1 MNPSDFITRASEA
14 VAQYPL
20 VALMIAVAG
29 GLFSTSTCPCTLP
42 TGVGIVGYVGSAE
55 TARRGR
61 DDSGRRRHS
70 AMLSLAFFVGLVF
83 MLTALG
89 TLASV
94 VGRLLTQWARAFSL
108 GAAGVTLA
116 AGVATLFA
124 PVLRQQI
131 PDPRVRQRSGV
142 LGAFGYGICYSVATI
157 TSSAGPLLLL
167 LTVSAAMGRPAYGF
181 ALSLA
186 FALGRGLPFLLL
198 GLFAGRLGE
207 LVNRAGR
214 ARRLVEILSGIA
226 LIGLSVYFVRLATFL

>member
-1 MNPSDFITRASEA
+1 MNPSDFITRASDA

-20 VALMIAVAG
+20 VALMVAIAG

-55 TARRGR
+55 TARGGR
-61 DDSGRRRHS
+61 VDRPARWHG
-70 AMLSLAFFVGLVF
+70 AVLSLAFFIGLVV

-108 GAAGVTLA
+108 GAAGLTLA
-116 AGVATLFA
+116 AGVATLFG
-124 PVLRQQI
+124 PVLRQRI
-131 PDPRVRQRSGV
+131 PDPMVRQRSGV

-198 GLFAGRLGE
+198 GLFAGRVSA
-207 LVNRAGR
+207 LVDEAGR
-214 ARRLVEILSGIA
+214 ARRLVEILSGVA
-226 LIGLSVYFVRLATFL
+226 LVGLSLYFVRLATFL

>member
-1 MNPSDFITRASEA
+1 MNPSDFIARVSDA
-14 VAQYPL
+14 VAHYPIVAFI
-20 VALMIAVAG
+20 VALAG

-55 TARRGR
+55 TAGGGQ
-61 DDSGRRRHS
+61 DDPYRRRHG
-70 AMLSLAFFVGLVF
+70 ALLSLAFFVGLVI

-94 VGRLLTQWARAFSL
+94 IGRLLTQWARAFSL
-108 GAAGVTLA
+108 GAAGVTLT
-116 AGVATLFA
+116 AGVATLFGPA
-124 PVLRQQI
+124 LRQRI
-131 PDPRVRQRSGV
+131 ADPRVRQRSGV
-142 LGAFGYGICYSVATI
+142 LGAFGYGICYSAATI

-198 GLFAGRLGE
+198 GLFAGRLGA
-207 LVNRAGR
+207 LANRPGR
-214 ARRLVEILSGIA
+214 ARRVVELLSGIA
-226 LIGLSVYFVRLATFL
+226 LIGLSLYFVRLATLL